1 MPLNLSELCKFN
13 SGIFFKKGSI
23 FYILKNKFNVCAILT
38 ILIILLIM
46 IICPF
51 KKNTSTVIF
60 IRLSLYIF
68 IVAAAV
74 IMIHDGI
81 ILNDCKESTISGG
94 LDDDNID
101 GVDIY
106 NGSVGYDGDKIAVKP
121 ITGGH
126 SNQMPITV
134 GGNGDIFEQFGV

>member
-1 MPLNLSELCKFN
+1 
-13 SGIFFKKGSI
+13 
-23 FYILKNKFNVCAILT
+23 
-38 ILIILLIM
+38 M

-94 LDDDNID
+94 LDDGDID
-101 GVDIY
+101 GV
-106 NGSVGYDGDKIAVKP
+106 NMFSGSVGYEGDKIAVKP
-121 ITGGH
+121 MTGGH
-126 SNQMPITV
+126 NEQIPITV
-134 GGNGDIFEQFGV
+134 GGNGDIFEHFGV